1 MIWLNQS
8 GYAVTVSLSGGR
20 CSDWILTAQWPWAVV
35 AVSTK
40 QYVHTYHQTRH
51 KSLSPQWTLNQV
63 LVSGWEQRAAANQWG
78 QKGRPG
84 SPHNCRCQEN
94 HQVGKCKQK
103 LQRAFIRLPSGGFA
117 GQLSPGAAHA
127 GCTVGGSRC
136 SRMGIYSE
144 SSMLTCF
151 SWVFFFLWSP
161 VQMVNYSPT
170 RQLIKKVS
178 NIDHNVM
185 ILLNI
190 LRVTW
195 PPPRIKHSFDS
206 ISYFYSN

>member
-8 GYAVTVSLSGGR
+8 GYVVTVSLSGGR

-51 KSLSPQWTLNQV
+51 KSLSPLWTLNQV
-63 LVSGWEQRAAANQWG
+63 LVSGWKQRAAANQWG

-117 GQLSPGAAHA
+117 GQLSPGTAHA
-127 GCTVGGSRC
+127 GWTVGASRC

-144 SSMLTCF
+144 SSTLTCF
-151 SWVFFFLWSP
+151 FFFLCA
-161 VQMVNYSPT
+161 
-170 RQLIKKVS
+170 
-178 NIDHNVM
+178 
-185 ILLNI
+185 LLCRWWI
-190 LRVTW
+190 IPHKAV
-195 PPPRIKHSFDS
+195 D
-206 ISYFYSN
+206 